1 MMNAQPDKQPYL
13 SLVLP
18 AYNEEQRLGASLRK
32 LADYLGRQTYDCEIL
47 IIDDGSTD
55 ATAEVAENAAAS
67 MPERVQ
73 LRVLT
78 HHQNQGKGAAVK
90 TGCLA
95 ASGRYVVFTDVDL
108 ASPLEDCEGIIKALS
123 ESADV
128 VAGTRVQPGGYD
140 MRRSQ
145 PWSRR
150 VMGRL
155 FTFFRKRLLL
165 PDIEDT
171 QCPLKGFRRE
181 AAQRIFRAQR
191 LSGWS
196 FDVEILY
203 LARRF
208 GMNTVQVPVRWEHVG
223 GSTLKMRPR
232 MALRIFWD
240 LLRLRFLHPRTAGQE
255 AGG

>member
-1 MMNAQPDKQPYL
+1 MNDRLAQQPYL

-32 LADYLGRQTYDCEIL
+32 LADYLGRQGYDCEIL
-47 IIDDGSTD
+47 IVDDGSTD
-55 ATAEVAENAAAS
+55 ATTEVAEKAAAS
-67 MPERVQ
+67 MPEKVQ

-145 PWSRR
+145 PRSRR

-165 PDIEDT
+165 PDIE
-171 QCPLKGFRRE
+171 RY
-181 AAQRIFRAQR
+181 A
-191 LSGWS
+191 
-196 FDVEILY
+196 
-203 LARRF
+203 
-208 GMNTVQVPVRWEHVG
+208 VP
-223 GSTLKMRPR
+223 
-232 MALRIFWD
+232 A
-240 LLRLRFLHPRTAGQE
+240 
-255 AGG
+255 